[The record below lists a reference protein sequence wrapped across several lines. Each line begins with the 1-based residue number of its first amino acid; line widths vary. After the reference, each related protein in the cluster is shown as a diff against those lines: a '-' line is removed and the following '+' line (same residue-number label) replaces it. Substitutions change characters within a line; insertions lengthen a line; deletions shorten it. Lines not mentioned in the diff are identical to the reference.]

1 MEILQ
6 IALADIPAPSYLREA
21 IIFLLSAV
29 LVTSVFQRFKI
40 SPVLGYLLTGVII
53 GPFGLKAISDIEDAR
68 TLGELGVV
76 FLLFTIGLELSADR
90 LRSMARLIFGLGS
103 AQMAVTGAIIGV
115 ISWAWGNTI
124 EASIVLGFCL
134 AMSSTAIATQMLL
147 ERNEFSSNL
156 GRAVFAVLLL
166 QDLAVA
172 PLLVLVNALGEGQSA
187 LPATLAIAL
196 GKSVFA
202 VGVIILAGRLTLRPL
217 FRAVADSRNPE
228 VLMALTLLAILVT
241 AVSTHAA
248 GLSMALGAFL
258 AGMLLSET
266 EFRHQVEIDIQPF
279 KGLLLGL
286 FFIGVGMGID
296 LDQLSGRFTLVVIA
310 VLGLIAVKT
319 SIFLILGRLFRLPLA
334 DNLQSALLLGTGG
347 EFALLVVGAAISA
360 RILDP
365 AIGQFML
372 VTAALSMALAPFMLP
387 LAHRLLKLLPR
398 PSRQKKVSFL
408 EEIPKDV
415 AGHVIIAG
423 FGRVGQTIAS
433 LLNAQ
438 KVPYIALDLAAPAA
452 GAYRKSGLPV
462 YYGDIARDE
471 VLERLDIGRAAAVVL
486 TIDTPLTAK
495 KALSAIRSRWPHV
508 PVFVRARD
516 ASHSRQLEILGATG
530 VVPETLE
537 SSLALAG
544 QVLGGIGAP
553 LEAVNMLV
561 NRIRDEHYAGMSSI
575 GRREAGEAEPV
586 KMGHNR
592 KEGG

>member
-6 IALADIPAPSYLREA
+6 NAFTGAPAPSYLREV
-21 IIFLLSAV
+21 IIFLLAAV

-53 GPFGLKAISDIEDAR
+53 GPFGLKAIGDIETAR
-68 TLGELGVV
+68 ALGEFGVV

-103 AQMAVTGAIIGV
+103 AQMGVSGAVIGV

-124 EASIVLGFCL
+124 EASIILGFCL
-134 AMSSTAIATQMLL
+134 AMSSTAIATQMLM

-172 PLLVLVNALGEGQSA
+172 PLLVLVNALGEGEAA
-187 LPATLAIAL
+187 LPATLALAL
-196 GKSVFA
+196 AKSVIA
-202 VGVIILAGRLTLRPL
+202 VGGIILAGRLTLRPL
-217 FRAVADSRNPE
+217 FRMAAAARNPE

-241 AVSTHAA
+241 AVTTHAA

-296 LDQLSGRFTLVVIA
+296 LDQLSGRLSLVVIA
-310 VLGLIAVKT
+310 VLGLIAVKAG
-319 SIFLILGRLFRLPLA
+319 IFLLLGRLFRLTRA

-360 RILDP
+360 HILDP
-365 AIGQFML
+365 ATGQFML
-372 VTAALSMALAPFMLP
+372 VTAATSMALAPFMLP
-387 LAHRLLKLLPR
+387 LARRLLDLLPR
-398 PSRQKKVSFL
+398 PSQKENLHFPQ
-408 EEIPKDV
+408 EIPEDV
-415 AGHVIIAG
+415 AGHVVIAG
-423 FGRVGQTIAS
+423 FGRVGRTIAS

-438 KVPYIALDLAAPAA
+438 KVPYIALDLDAPAA
-452 GAYRKSGLPV
+452 GAYRQSGLPV
-462 YYGDIARDE
+462 YYGDIAREE
-471 VLERLDIGRAAAVVL
+471 VLERLDVGRAAAVVI

-495 KALSAIRSRWPHV
+495 KALAAIRNRWPHI

-516 ASHSRQLEILGATG
+516 ASHSKQLEILGATG

-561 NRIRDEHYAGMSSI
+561 SRIREEHYAGIASI
-575 GRREAGEAEPV
+575 GQQNAR
-586 KMGHNR
+586 
-592 KEGG
+592 GGKSKSSPQ